1 MKKAL
6 ITGITGQDGAY
17 LTRFLLEKGYEV
29 YGAFRRTSGYEH
41 RRLKFLGVDE
51 KIRFVPMELLEFT
64 NIYQAIEKIRPEEIY
79 NLGAQS
85 SVPSSFEEPLFTAE
99 VTGLGILRILEAVRV
114 LDPKIKVYQA
124 SSSEM
129 FGKAATTPQNET
141 TRFHPRSPYAVSKVF
156 AHASAVNYRESYKL
170 FICCGILFNHESPL
184 RGLEFVTR
192 KITHAVA
199 RIKLGLQNE
208 VLLGNLDS
216 SRDWGYAPEY
226 VEAMW
231 LMLQQPA
238 PDDYVIAT
246 GETHTVRDFAQAA
259 FEAIGIH
266 LEWSGRG
273 VNEAG
278 VDGKTGRRVARVD
291 PELFRPAD
299 ADHLVGD
306 YSKARQTLGWSPKT
320 KFNDLVR
327 LMVEHDL
334 ALVSEERSAGHA

>member
-1 MKKAL
+1 
-6 ITGITGQDGAY
+6 
-17 LTRFLLEKGYEV
+17 
-29 YGAFRRTSGYEH
+29 
-41 RRLKFLGVDE
+41 
-51 KIRFVPMELLEFT
+51 
-64 NIYQAIEKIRPEEIY
+64 
-79 NLGAQS
+79 
-85 SVPSSFEEPLFTAE
+85 
-99 VTGLGILRILEAVRV
+99 
-114 LDPKIKVYQA
+114 
-124 SSSEM
+124 
-129 FGKAATTPQNET
+129 
-141 TRFHPRSPYAVSKVF
+141 
-156 AHASAVNYRESYKL
+156 
-170 FICCGILFNHESPL
+170 
-184 RGLEFVTR
+184 
-192 KITHAVA
+192 
-199 RIKLGLQNE
+199 
-208 VLLGNLDS
+208 
-216 SRDWGYAPEY
+216 
-226 VEAMW
+226 
-231 LMLQQPA
+231 MLQQPA